1 MREAL
6 TEHYLAAKRIAMHAV
21 DLADVEREQF
31 IAAEAG
37 SDDALKAEVRWM
49 LAAMTQ
55 SGLPQWPL
63 IVQAN
68 ADLSGG
74 DAEAAAPSHYRLLN
88 QLGEG
93 GMGVVYLAERDD
105 GGYVQLVALKLLGAA
120 AEGSPILVERFARE
134 RQMLALLDHP
144 AIARLLDGGVFSN
157 GKPFLAMEYVD
168 GDRIDRWCDRHKLDL
183 RARLVLFLKVC
194 EAVEYAHRH
203 LIIHRDIKPAN
214 ILVKADG
221 TPKLLDF
228 GIARLLDAE
237 TVDAVTATGQHAM
250 SVSYASPEQIACK
263 LLTTTTDVYSL
274 AAVLYQ
280 LVAGTTPFAA
290 TGTPIER
297 MNAILDLDPPPPSS
311 QAQTTRR
318 VPADID
324 SILLKA
330 LRKEPA
336 ERYGSV
342 AALAAD
348 LQRHLDGRPVE
359 ARRGQRLYRADR
371 FVRRHRWPV
380 LATALV
386 IALGAAFL
394 ADRAHY
400 LHQVEAER
408 NKALAL
414 SGFMTQL
421 FANAAPAEAK
431 GENVT
436 VRAMLDRGTA
446 DLSKRTDI
454 DPVTKADLL
463 STMGQSYMGLH
474 LWQQAQVPL
483 QEAQN
488 IFDHEDAPLVD
499 RVRMREDLAEAANF
513 LGENAK
519 GVAISREGQ
528 QLLSS
533 DKERYFQQWANL
545 RLLELSNQSSQSDIE
560 PTVLIPKL
568 HALAT
573 SIEKRKDPFLRTTL
587 GDIYTTLAA
596 LQERTGDLDG
606 ALASV
611 NVAVRHGDYEGADP
625 EVRLTLRASQAR
637 YLIVHGDVAQGV
649 ARLESLDRDYVRLVG
664 ADTMTRAESLNNLS
678 VALQKLGRS
687 EQAIE
692 VGARSVA
699 IAHHAGGDDNRL
711 YLQIAVGQA
720 MELLGAQRF
729 DEAEALIKKV
739 LPALESKVGPG
750 NGAVNYAYGL
760 NALARIQL
768 SGHNDPAAAI
778 ATLEQSRQ
786 VMKNN
791 VDGFLVVY
799 EKIPQYTAQ
808 AWLVM
813 RKPVAAAKA
822 LDDYQAVLDS
832 LHDAADSRW
841 RKRLANM
848 RASLELGKVVTTN

>member
-1 MREAL
+1 MRQPL
-6 TEHYLAAKRIAMHAV
+6 TEHYLVAKRIAMHAV
-21 DLADVEREQF
+21 DLAGVEREQF

-55 SGLPQWPL
+55 SGVPQWPL
-63 IVQAN
+63 TSQIN

-144 AIARLLDGGVFSN
+144 GIARLLDGGVLSN

-168 GDRIDRWCDRHKLDL
+168 GDRIDTWCDRHKLDL

-203 LIIHRDIKPAN
+203 LIIHRDIKPPN
-214 ILVKADG
+214 ILVTADG

-228 GIARLLDAE
+228 GIAQLLDAE
-237 TVDAVTATGQHAM
+237 PLEALTETGQHAM

-263 LLTTTTDVYSL
+263 PLTTTTDVYSL

-280 LVAGTTPFAA
+280 LVAGTTPFSA

-297 MNAILDLDPPPPSS
+297 MNAILDRDPPPPSR
-311 QAQTTRR
+311 QTQTTRR

-342 AALAAD
+342 VALAAD

-386 IALGAAFL
+386 IALGTAFL

-436 VRAMLDRGTA
+436 VRAVLDRGTA
-446 DLSKRTDI
+446 DLSKRNDI
-454 DPVTKADLL
+454 DPLTKADLL
-463 STMGQSYMGLH
+463 STMGRSYMGLH
-474 LWQQAQVPL
+474 LWQEARVPL
-483 QEAQN
+483 QEAQK
-488 IFDHEDAPLVD
+488 IFDHEDAPLFD

-519 GVAISREGQ
+519 SIAISREGQ
-528 QLLSS
+528 QLISS
-533 DKERYFQQWANL
+533 DKEEHFQQWANL
-545 RLLELSNQSSQSDIE
+545 RLLELSNQASQSDIE

-568 HALAT
+568 RALAA
-573 SIEKRKDPFLRTTL
+573 SIEQRRDPSMRTAL
-587 GDIYTTLAA
+587 ADIYTTLAA

-606 ALASV
+606 ALASI
-611 NVAVRHGDYEGADP
+611 NVAVRHGDYDGAAP
-625 EVRLTLRASQAR
+625 EARLNLRAQHAR
-637 YLIVHGDVAQGV
+637 ELILHGDVAEGV
-649 ARLESLDRDYVRLVG
+649 AQLESLDRDYVRLVG
-664 ADTMTRAESLNNLS
+664 ADTMQRAVSLSNLA
-678 VALQKLGRS
+678 VALSKLGRS
-687 EQAIE
+687 EQALE
-692 VGARSVA
+692 TGGRAVD
-699 IAHHAGGDDNRL
+699 IAHRAGGDDNRF
-711 YLQIAVGQA
+711 YLQLAVGHVLQ
-720 MELLGAQRF
+720 LLPAQRF
-729 DEAEALIKKV
+729 DEAEALINKV
-739 LPALESKVGPG
+739 LPALKAQTGPG
-750 NGAVNYAYGL
+750 NGAVNYAYAL

-768 SGHNDPAAAI
+768 AGHNDPAAAI
-778 ATLEQSRQ
+778 RTLEQARQ

-791 VDGFLVVY
+791 VEGFLVVY
-799 EKIPQYTAQ
+799 EGIPLYTAQ
-808 AWLVM
+808 AWLVLH
-813 RKPVAAAKA
+813 KPAMSTKA
-822 LDDYQAVLDS
+822 LDDYEAMLDA
-832 LHDAADSRW
+832 LHDLGDSPW

-848 RASLELGKVVTTN
+848 RASLKLGKTVSVL